1 MGNFLTGPI
10 SKQSISMK
18 RSPAAHILLLMKG
31 MGMGAADVI
40 PGVSGGTIAFIS
52 GIYEELI
59 SSIRSVN
66 GQLFKT
72 LFGQGM
78 AAAWKQVN
86 GNFLAAVF
94 GGILLSIFSL
104 ARVISWLLQNH
115 QMLVWAFF
123 FGLIIGSA
131 IFVGKKIKNW
141 HWGIPAM
148 FISGSILAYYVTIA
162 TPATT
167 PEATWFVFL
176 AGCIAIS
183 AMILPGISGSF
194 ILLLLGKYEYIL
206 QAVNELKVVTLM
218 AFAAGCV
225 VGLVSFS
232 NVIGW
237 LFKKHH
243 NATLALLSGFMIGSL
258 NKLWPRKQ
266 VLEFRENSAGEMVPF
281 MERSISPALYE
292 SLYGQD
298 PQLMPIIICA
308 LAGLLIVVLFEQLT
322 KTKTTQA

>member
-1 MGNFLTGPI
+1 
-10 SKQSISMK
+10 MK
-18 RSPAAHILLLMKG
+18 RSPGAHILILMKG
-31 MGMGAADVI
+31 MGMGAADII

-59 SSIRSVN
+59 SSIRKVN
-66 GQLFKT
+66 WQLVRT
-72 LFGQGM
+72 LFSGGI
-78 AAAWKQVN
+78 AEAWRQVN

-104 ARVISWLLQNH
+104 ARFISWLLQNH

-131 IFVGKKIKNW
+131 IFVGKKIQHW
-141 HWGIPAM
+141 HWGVPAM
-148 FISGSILAYYVTIA
+148 FLAGSILAYYITIA

-167 PEATWFVFL
+167 PETIWFVFL
-176 AGCIAIS
+176 SGCIAIT

-206 QAVNELKVVTLM
+206 QAVNDLKVLTLA

-225 VGLVSFS
+225 AGLVSFS

-237 LFKKHH
+237 LFKKYH

-258 NKLWPRKQ
+258 NKLWPWKQ
-266 VLEFRENSAGEMVPF
+266 VLDYRENSAGELVPF
-281 MERSISPALYE
+281 MEKSISPGFYE

-298 PQLMPIIICA
+298 PRIIPIIICA
-308 LAGLLIVVLFEQLT
+308 LAGLLIVVLFEKLT
-322 KTKTTQA
+322 NTKPTQV